1 MGLHF
6 GPGKGPL
13 GGTMKKLFVQSMF
26 GIALVA
32 GAVSAEEITGYV
44 SDSHCGAKHNT
55 VSEKNTKCVKD
66 MCIKGGSDPVLV
78 SNGKVMK
85 FDAASREK
93 AVAMAG
99 ENVKVMGTVDGDTI
113 KVDSIDKAN

>member
-1 MGLHF
+1 
-6 GPGKGPL
+6 
-13 GGTMKKLFVQSMF
+13 MKKLFAGSLLCV
-26 GIALVA
+26 AL
-32 GAVSAEEITGYV
+32 GAAALSAEEITGYV
-44 SDSHCGAKHNT
+44 SDSHCGVKHNM

-66 MCIKGGSDPVLV
+66 MCIKGGAEPVLV

-85 FDAASREK
+85 FDAASKEK

-99 ENVKVMGTVDGDTI
+99 ENVKVSGTVDGDTI